1 MEEVTMPEGKVLTLR
16 LSMMGRPVRSYTFG
30 KPTVTVGRDP
40 DADVF
45 IDNPGVSREHLRFER
60 TADNEYEVVDVGSAN
75 GTFLND
81 LPVRCKIILRNGDN
95 VRFGKYS
102 LGVRYDD
109 DRRTI
114 ANQPQASPEGELHTV
129 VLSRNELS
137 HLLELQRKAEVA
149 PPAASAARASV
160 AEATSRPL
168 EDVGPEP
175 GASARSSIASA
186 AVGFLIGAATGA
198 IAMWFVA
205 R

>member
-1 MEEVTMPEGKVLTLR
+1 MPEGRVLTLR

-81 LPVRCKIILRNGDN
+81 LPVKCKIILRNGDN

-109 DRRTI
+109 DRRAN
-114 ANQPQASPEGELHTV
+114 ANQPPVSPEGELHTV

-137 HLLELQRKAEVA
+137 HLLELQRKAEVV
-149 PPAASAARASV
+149 PPAAPANAARASV
-160 AEATSRPL
+160 AEATSRSF
-168 EDVGPEP
+168 EEIEPEP
-175 GASARSSIASA
+175 AASARSSIASA

>member
-114 ANQPQASPEGELHTV
+114 ANQPPASPEGELHTV

-149 PPAASAARASV
+149 PPAAGAARASV
-160 AEATSRPL
+160 ADAMSRPV
-168 EDVGPEP
+168 EDVGPGP
-175 GASARSSIASA
+175 ATSAGSSIASA

>member
-1 MEEVTMPEGKVLTLR
+1 MPEGKVLTLR

-114 ANQPQASPEGELHTV
+114 ANQTQASPEGELHTV

-149 PPAASAARASV
+149 PAAGAARAPF

-168 EDVGPEP
+168 EDVVPEP
-175 GASARSSIASA
+175 AASARSSIASA